1 LGCTPGRDARILSDT
16 PSGHTAKDRSRR
28 SISATSSR
36 TAGSGATCVDSGP
49 TLVPTRRTRPCCGR
63 RRPSRWIL
71 GAENRRIPFPAGS
84 RESPRVRASRRNNDR
99 RSHPPADQLNAN
111 RTDAARGSR
120 SLGIGGPAF
129 DQVRSVWWM
138 AIERCPSGDRTRL
151 HSSISSR
158 VGRTVL
164 CPNVLCSPTLGDVS
178 DADRHPDN
186 MDGVRCRWSL
196 RHEGAS
202 FDSCRESR
210 LLSTGCRVPV
220 DASADAQLRAAESG
234 WSRVGALVAAVVLQV
249 AYATHRNP
257 WV

>member
-1 LGCTPGRDARILSDT
+1 
-16 PSGHTAKDRSRR
+16 
-28 SISATSSR
+28 
-36 TAGSGATCVDSGP
+36 
-49 TLVPTRRTRPCCGR
+49 
-63 RRPSRWIL
+63 
-71 GAENRRIPFPAGS
+71 
-84 RESPRVRASRRNNDR
+84 
-99 RSHPPADQLNAN
+99 
-111 RTDAARGSR
+111 
-120 SLGIGGPAF
+120 
-129 DQVRSVWWM
+129 M

-158 VGRTVL
+158 VGRTVP

-186 MDGVRCRWSL
+186 MDGVRSRWSL

-220 DASADAQLRAAESG
+220 DASANAPLRAAESG
-234 WSRVGALVAAVVLQV
+234 WSRVGALVAAVILQV

-257 WV
+257 WVRPSWVAHWCLTRPRTCRCRPDQCQRCSSHGATPEFRLGPTTPARIDGQESRLT